1 MKRQKSECSESE
13 QCGVGS
19 AQVTSSGMFWGA
31 ETWEEEYLAEVISV
45 KGDGQ
50 HDMVSQSP
58 AQQELAFH
66 VRENTEK
73 LVWQEHWG

>member
-1 MKRQKSECSESE
+1 
-13 QCGVGS
+13 
-19 AQVTSSGMFWGA
+19 MFWGA